1 MSFRVASTI
10 VGLLCLLW
18 WISFVFILLFQCM
31 PIQKDFAIILLPLRV
46 VRKLKLPLAEKII
59 LCFIFIIGSFV
70 GVISIIRRVFV
81 YNAADFSGTSY
92 GRTNWLPIQLA
103 MAVICCCLPT
113 YRPLLPNDTAIMASL
128 VSRCSS
134 IGSLVPRK
142 QRSAIPSA
150 SCGRNIDSESITRS
164 RHNCYNNMSGHCDK
178 SSVSVWTNAIGA
190 GRGRFGL
197 GSVFSS

>member
-142 QRSAIPSA
+142 QRS
-150 SCGRNIDSESITRS
+150 

>member
-1 MSFRVASTI
+1 MLHFHYRQLVSYHRPIPINASFI
-10 VGLLCLLW
+10 KN
-18 WISFVFILLFQCM
+18 LF
-31 PIQKDFAIILLPLRV
+31 
-46 VRKLKLPLAEKII
+46 
-59 LCFIFIIGSFV
+59 SV

-81 YNAADFSGTSY
+81 YNAADFSGTSCKSFSSMVVILFIENY
-92 GRTNWLPIQLA
+92 TDGRTNWLPIQLA

-197 GSVFSS
+197 GSVFGS